1 MGWTMR
7 KLIIAVDFD
16 GTICEATFPDIG
28 KPIKGAFN
36 TLRRL
41 HNEGHELILWTCRA
55 NETLM
60 DALCWLEI
68 NGISFFDAVNEN
80 TETWKELFP
89 ELKNDKAGRKIF
101 ADVYIDDKQIGG
113 MKNWSEIYE
122 YIKTL

>member
-1 MGWTMR
+1 MR
-7 KLIIAVDFD
+7 KLIIACDFD
-16 GTICEATFPDIG
+16 GTICEADFPNIG
-28 KPIKGAFN
+28 KPIKGAFKY
-36 TLRRL
+36 LRKL
-41 HNEGHELILWTCRA
+41 KDDNHELILWTCRA
-55 NETLM
+55 NKSLM

-80 TETWKELFP
+80 TETWKSLFP
-89 ELKNDKAGRKIF
+89 EFKHDKESRKIF